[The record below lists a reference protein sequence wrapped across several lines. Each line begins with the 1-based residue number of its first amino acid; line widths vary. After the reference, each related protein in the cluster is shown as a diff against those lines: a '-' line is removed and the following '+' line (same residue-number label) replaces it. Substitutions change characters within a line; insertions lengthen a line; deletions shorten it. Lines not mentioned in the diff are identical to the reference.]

1 MSGVNTGAQ
10 LREGRVRGDL
20 NERQHAVL
28 SWVGQGCPS
37 GFWPDSAYKVS
48 AQALQSRGLIKVT
61 KRRRQWDAKLTD
73 KGQLYLTACVTGPK
87 GAGGEMPGAAGAAV
101 LSPQIRPVPRSRT
114 TNYTD
119 QLLEELAA
127 NNNHL
132 VKAIGS
138 GPHAVNWASRISA
151 ARQSGKIPR
160 TQELRGKHTYHGY
173 EIKLVDIP
181 AWRLTELTP
190 ITVRARLTKPHPVV
204 AALQKHPQR
213 MGLTESVYNR
223 ALRLIQALVTAVESK
238 GYTTTLGP
246 TPDTPP
252 PRHRRQAAPH
262 FTITAQDESIDVL
275 VLQEQDHSK
284 HVPTD
289 KERADAE
296 KHTWMRIPRFDY
308 TPADRLRFILRGGNP
323 HRGSEWA
330 DLDTRPLE
338 DQLAEIA
345 HEVALRS
352 EAAEHS
358 RHADEQAR
366 ETAQQ
371 NRENALRLAHAAHT
385 HAYRVQHLGTQTDA
399 WHEAKRLAEFVTA
412 VRDDAASL
420 APGQEKT
427 EIEEWLAFA
436 DAHLQQLTKAAS
448 APKLPTP
455 PHPSRA
461 DLEPYLTTVMPSAN
475 RAQPRPQSQQDQRPS
490 VQT

>member
-1 MSGVNTGAQ
+1 M
-10 LREGRVRGDL
+10 
-20 NERQHAVL
+20 
-28 SWVGQGCPS
+28 
-37 GFWPDSAYKVS
+37 S

-73 KGQLYLTACVTGPK
+73 KGQLYLTTSVTGPR
-87 GAGGEMPGAAGAAV
+87 GAGGEVPGAAGTAV
-101 LSPQIRPVPRSRT
+101 LSPHIHPVPRSRT

-132 VKAIGS
+132 VKAIES
-138 GPHAVNWASRISA
+138 GPHPVNWASRISA

-173 EIKLVDIP
+173 EIKLADIP
-181 AWRLTELTP
+181 AWRLAELTP
-190 ITVRARLTKPHPVV
+190 ITVRARLIRPHPVV

-238 GYTTTLGP
+238 GYTTSLGP

-284 HVPTD
+284 HAPTD

-308 TPADRLRFILRGGNP
+308 TPADRLRFILRGGTP

-358 RHADEQAR
+358 RHAHEQAQK
-366 ETAQQ
+366 TAQQ
-371 NRENALRLAHAAHT
+371 NRENAYHLAHAAHT

-420 APGQEKT
+420 PPGQEKT

-436 DAHLQQLTKAAS
+436 EAHLQQLTKAAS
-448 APKLPTP
+448 APKVPSP
-455 PHPSRA
+455 PHPNRA
-461 DLEPYLTTVMPSAN
+461 DLEPYLATVMPSAN

-490 VQT
+490 VHT